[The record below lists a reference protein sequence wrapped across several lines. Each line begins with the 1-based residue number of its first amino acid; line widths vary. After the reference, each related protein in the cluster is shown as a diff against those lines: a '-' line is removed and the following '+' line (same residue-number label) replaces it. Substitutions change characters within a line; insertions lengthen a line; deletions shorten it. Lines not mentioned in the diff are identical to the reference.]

1 MKQQVIEKIDNKQN
15 ETVMDAKNLPEGVT
29 DNLPPNVT
37 EEPQDAEHMDL
48 RYIRNSPA
56 LVDVY
61 LAVSDDEGQMLGDT
75 EVETQVKTFIDQYK
89 DLKVD
94 EIENVDSVIEELK
107 QLYSRYSILVNKSE
121 GICNGMVTKYRI
133 RQGMLLNIEK
143 KLLRKDNKQWVEHF
157 NQTYGPKYLRS
168 AQDYMALARTPNII
182 RYAVYGKERLVE
194 IRRAIKTLE
203 IKSDDPIASFLE
215 QYSIPYNPQDPQTD
229 ETLLGLKVEI
239 DHAIAMT
246 KIKKVERKNNLE
258 FSLDTELLKRL
269 IGLSNKVDNGLI
281 SDLLII
287 KKAGG
292 DVNQHLEDVYISGGN
307 GHHLLEPIKKVTGFP
322 RLVADFKSTVDY
334 IREHSDLA
342 DRIES
347 SQIDELERY
356 ISDLKEFVES

>member
-1 MKQQVIEKIDNKQN
+1 
-15 ETVMDAKNLPEGVT
+15 
-29 DNLPPNVT
+29 
-37 EEPQDAEHMDL
+37 
-48 RYIRNSPA
+48 
-56 LVDVY
+56 
-61 LAVSDDEGQMLGDT
+61 
-75 EVETQVKTFIDQYK
+75 
-89 DLKVD
+89 
-94 EIENVDSVIEELK
+94 
-107 QLYSRYSILVNKSE
+107 
-121 GICNGMVTKYRI
+121 
-133 RQGMLLNIEK
+133 
-143 KLLRKDNKQWVEHF
+143 
-157 NQTYGPKYLRS
+157 
-168 AQDYMALARTPNII
+168 
-182 RYAVYGKERLVE
+182 
-194 IRRAIKTLE
+194 
-203 IKSDDPIASFLE
+203 
-215 QYSIPYNPQDPQTD
+215 
-229 ETLLGLKVEI
+229 LLGLKVEI